1 MVRVMK
7 VLLFGAAGQVGHE
20 LAGPLACFA
29 EVVTAN
35 HADVDFTDP
44 AAIGKAVRDVA
55 PDVIVNAAAYT
66 NVDQAEKE
74 PEVAYQINRDAV
86 AQLGTLARDGKMGL
100 VHISTDFVFD
110 GHASEAYTEE
120 DATAPLNVYGASKL
134 EGEQALLDLNAPAV
148 SLRTAWIYSLRRKSF
163 VRTML
168 QLAQKHE
175 RLQVVSDQVGNPTWC
190 RDLAHGI
197 ALLLYRCRKAPHDEL
212 MAARG
217 VYHLAAR
224 GQASRYELVQGLLEL
239 YPTPADIR
247 TTELAPCGSDTFP
260 LPAERPLYTALDC
273 TLAAERFDIRLPDWR
288 DALRRALADISS

>member
-7 VLLFGAAGQVGHE
+7 VLLFGASGQVGHE

-35 HADVDFTDP
+35 HADVDLTDP
-44 AAIGKAVRDVA
+44 AAITKAVSAAA

-66 NVDQAEKE
+66 NVDQAEQE
-74 PEVAYQINRDAV
+74 QDLAFQINRDAV
-86 AQLGTLARDGKMGL
+86 ALLGTLARDRRIGL

-110 GHASEAYTEE
+110 GRATQAYAEQ

-134 EGEQALLDLNAPAV
+134 AGEAALLELDAPAI

-175 RLQVVSDQVGNPTWC
+175 KLQVVSDQVGNPTWC
-190 RDLAHGI
+190 RDLAQAI
-197 ALLLYRCRKAPHDEL
+197 ALLLYRCRKAPFDEL
-212 MAARG
+212 FEARG
-217 VYHLAAR
+217 VYHLAAS
-224 GQASRYELVQGLLEL
+224 GQASRFDLVAAALEL
-239 YPTPADIR
+239 YPEPDQIR
-247 TTELAPCGSDTFP
+247 TKELLPCGSDTFP
-260 LPAERPLYTALDC
+260 LPAERPLFTALDC
-273 TLAAERFDIRLPDWR
+273 SLAAQRFDVRLPDWR
-288 DALRRALADISS
+288 DALRRALADISP